1 MWLKAERIIRE
12 TMLKYDVPFVEAE
25 DEAAFYGPKI
35 DFMATDAIGR
45 NWQVA
50 TVQFD
55 FVQPQRFKLEYT
67 AEDGTQQQPVMV
79 HCALLGSIERFLSV
93 YIEHTAGKFP
103 VWCAPEQVRVLSV
116 NQEESTVAFVEG
128 LREQGR
134 ALGLRIT
141 TDNSNESVGKKIRA
155 AEMGKVPYTLVIGE
169 KEMGGGELTPRI
181 RKDLAVS
188 DEATS
193 YTAEEFLKT
202 VANEAKSRV
211 SKTSL

>member
-1 MWLKAERIIRE
+1 M
-12 TMLKYDVPFVEAE
+12 
-25 DEAAFYGPKI
+25 
-35 DFMATDAIGR
+35 
-45 NWQVA
+45 
-50 TVQFD
+50 
-55 FVQPQRFKLEYT
+55 
-67 AEDGTQQQPVMV
+67 
-79 HCALLGSIERFLSV
+79 
-93 YIEHTAGKFP
+93 
-103 VWCAPEQVRVLSV
+103 
-116 NQEESTVAFVEG
+116 EG

-155 AEMGKVPYTLVIGE
+155 AEMWKVPYTLVIGE